1 MRLDARQDTGSDPA
15 MIRLL
20 RSAAVRTAPERSTRP
35 ASSFAPIV
43 ETLGPCG
50 LRWMPEDDPD
60 PHMLMWDLHRTVDL
74 TVGRDHLRRV
84 DLRSFDPGP
93 SSAPG

>member
-1 MRLDARQDTGSDPA
+1 
-15 MIRLL
+15 
-20 RSAAVRTAPERSTRP
+20 
-35 ASSFAPIV
+35 
-43 ETLGPCG
+43 
-50 LRWMPEDDPD
+50 MPEDDPD

-84 DLRSFDPGP
+84 DLRSLDPGP